1 MALTKMQGFTGEAE
15 ILGRLCSVIFQA
27 DTLTIEGVDLLF
39 AKRLLDHCGVGVVQV
54 EAMAAERQFAGLA
67 AHVHVDAQVEAAPQK
82 VEHAQVAQALTSSP
96 SQDVLASGVPN
107 IGKHDAP
114 IAAVVA
120 ELIFPQLVQDLA
132 KLTKLDQVIAH
143 VHKAGTPLETKAI
156 VAVLAPIKDKVPL
169 LSAIRNLDERVETVL
184 TYCQF

>member
-15 ILGRLCSVIFQA
+15 ILGRLCPVLFQA
-27 DTLTIEGVDLLF
+27 DVLFIEDVDLLF
-39 AKRLLDHCGVGVVQV
+39 AKRILDHCGVGAVQV
-54 EAMAAERQFAGLA
+54 EAMEAERQFAGLA
-67 AHVHVDAQVEAAPQK
+67 AHVHVEAASQAAPQTTINDSLVWVK
-82 VEHAQVAQALTSSP
+82 AEPAQPVSVSQVDAVIAPPEPPPIVAVE
-96 SQDVLASGVPN
+96 
-107 IGKHDAP
+107 I
-114 IAAVVA
+114 
-120 ELIFPQLVQDLA
+120 PQLVQDLA